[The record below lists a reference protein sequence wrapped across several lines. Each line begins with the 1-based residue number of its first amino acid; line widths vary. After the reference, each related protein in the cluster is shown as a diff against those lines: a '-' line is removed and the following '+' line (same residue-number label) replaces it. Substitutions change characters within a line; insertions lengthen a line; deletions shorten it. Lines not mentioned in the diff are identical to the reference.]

1 MPPPTATLSR
11 RERQIMDFLYQH
23 GPATVATVQ
32 SGITDP
38 PSYSAVRTL
47 LGVLETKGHAV
58 HTDEGR
64 AYLYRPAIPRERVRR
79 SVLRHVVRTF
89 FGGSAEA
96 TVAALVDLHAGTL
109 SAEELDRLAALV
121 DRAKRVSQ

>member
-1 MPPPTATLSR
+1 
-11 RERQIMDFLYQH
+11 MDFLYQH
-23 GPATVATVQ
+23 GPATVAMVQ
-32 SGITDP
+32 RGITDP
-38 PSYSAVRTL
+38 PSYSAVRSL

-64 AYLYRPAIPRERVRR
+64 AYLYRPAIARERARR

-89 FGGSAEA
+89 FAGSAEA

-109 SAEELDRLAALV
+109 RADELERLAALV
-121 DRAKRVSQ
+121 DRARGMPR